1 MEGIIKKT
9 KTLITELEK
18 NLNEIRNK
26 HPEILISIF
35 IKDPDILGKSFKSR
49 VKQGLKIEGN
59 FRKDI

>member
-1 MEGIIKKT
+1 MEGLIKKT

-49 VKQGLKIEGN
+49 VKQGWNI
-59 FRKDI
+59 